1 VGERQCVKV
10 GEVVTVLQQTAQ
22 YVVVEWRSDP
32 IADMVA
38 DAVLATILRLDDG
51 GGGGAVAAVGG
62 KAGVKV
68 RVDRHPPNGL
78 QSHRRL
84 LASEAPWLMSTQV
97 EVTGCC

>member
-1 VGERQCVKV
+1 MKV

-38 DAVLATILRLDDG
+38 DAVLAIILRLDDG
-51 GGGGAVAAVGG
+51 SGAAVGG

-68 RVDRHPPNGL
+68 RVRRHPPGGL
-78 QSHRRL
+78 LSQSGCWHLRRKTQQVRKWKC
-84 LASEAPWLMSTQV
+84 LAAADGALRVS
-97 EVTGCC
+97 